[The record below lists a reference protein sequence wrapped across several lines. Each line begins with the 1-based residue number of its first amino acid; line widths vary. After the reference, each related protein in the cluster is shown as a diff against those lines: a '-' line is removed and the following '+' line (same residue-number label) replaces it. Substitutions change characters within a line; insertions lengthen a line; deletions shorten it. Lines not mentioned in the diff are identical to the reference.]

1 MGLRERRARQA
12 AIISRSSKSGS
23 IATAEFDMAQPPP
36 PPPSLLPPEVAVDG
50 GNGGGWGDAGGE
62 GDAGEGD
69 AGGGD
74 AGGGDMTV
82 MASGVEVVCP
92 PRPSVAIAVKVSD
105 PDGGLVQPNE

>member
-50 GNGGGWGDAGGE
+50 GNGGGWGDAGG
-62 GDAGEGD
+62 
-69 AGGGD
+69 
-74 AGGGDMTV
+74 GDMTV

-105 PDGGLVQPNE
+105 PDGGLVQSNE